1 MKWPDREKLLQFM
14 RFCMVGVV
22 AAGIHYGVYYLL
34 QLFLR
39 GGVWLTV
46 DYTIGYLVSLVCN
59 FFMTTFFTFRS
70 HVSAGKAAGFGASH
84 VVNYSIHIVLFNIFM
99 ALGVHRLVAP
109 VLVLMVAVPTN
120 FLILRFVYRKK

>member
-59 FFMTTFFTFRS
+59 SFMTTFFTFRS
-70 HVSAGKAAGFGASH
+70 HVSAGKAAGFGPSH

-109 VLVLMVAVPTN
+109 VLVLIVAVPTN